1 MANRKQKYNEGTN
14 NADYENENS
23 KENDYNY
30 IEEEY
35 PVNKQVME
43 SIKDIKSKNE
53 KSLKIANEQASINK
67 KILISLIVLLIVSI
81 CIGITALAL
90 VISQKNTLSQMGI
103 N

>member
-14 NADYENENS
+14 NADYENENA

-30 IEEEY
+30 IEEQY

-43 SIKDIKSKNE
+43 SIKDVKSKNE

-67 KILISLIVLLIVSI
+67 KILISLTVLLILSI

-103 N
+103 Y

>member
-103 N
+103 Y